1 MVAEINA
8 VKGYHLLPG
17 RLRIAA
23 EGLLRNP
30 EYAKY
35 LTWRL
40 RQVEGIRE
48 VSANPLTGRAL
59 MFFSPATLGLADI
72 QRELGR
78 CRSDY
83 VTAKAAAIAEASVP
97 AAGCARS
104 EAAATARA
112 RVLPAEAQQPA
123 KMPLLYTAATGGVLA
138 AILAKRLLVGRSP
151 LAASPRVFNLAAI
164 TALVSGYPI
173 LRDGFDQLARKKKL
187 NADLLIFVAT
197 LILLAMRESI
207 AGLSVLWI
215 VHLSNLFRHVMQ
227 AHTRKAIKR
236 MLLEEYGHAVRLA
249 DGHQKRVPV
258 RSLAAGDIIVVGRE
272 EFVPVSGM
280 IADGEAVIDGTACG
294 GTVTSIVGKGERV
307 AAGSFVH
314 SGQISI
320 RVEEVCAGV
329 LEAGIDR
336 YVAKADKKIRPVA
349 RTSDYYADKLV
360 PWSIG
365 VAALTFA
372 VTRDPARSLAVLLAG
387 TPVAIA
393 LSRHAA
399 LGSALGVALRDG
411 IYVKDARHFEAIS
424 QADAVLFDD
433 TGTLTAAAPKV
444 TEVAVI
450 EKAYSAEEVASLASS
465 AVASTRHP
473 LAATL
478 IDYARR
484 QEAEILP
491 AEKRTVFDCGVTAVV
506 NGDTVAVGD
515 ELFMAQE
522 KVYTKRAN
530 SRVRRMRH
538 LGLAVV
544 FVGVNGKVAGVLGY
558 TEEVPAE
565 SVEAVGQLRTL
576 GISRIGLVKSDPR
589 VSPHIVKESL
599 GINEQWGATL
609 PDDKPAI
616 VKRLQRE
623 SHRVIM
629 VGDGINDSQA
639 LAAADVGIALGCGGS
654 RASARSA
661 DIIIKGDDPRKIANL
676 VHLSKYTGEVI
687 RQNIALSTGLS
698 IAGVALAVGRLLSP
712 VSAML
717 LLNVSTAAVLLNS
730 ARVLNYRPAGRQ
742 PALDLQ
748 RFSSDTVY
756 QGQEGVSVDIT
767 APASGYQAGADTF
780 LALPPA
786 NACEL
791 LGTSAQAGLTA
802 DQISQRRAQ
811 YGPNLL
817 MKGVKPGFW
826 QLFRGQFR
834 DFMVQVLLGAAGLS
848 FALGRSKDAL
858 LTLAVVVANAI
869 LGVMQ
874 EQKAEKS
881 LDALQSMAASQAR
894 VIRDGRP
901 QKVAAKE
908 LVPGDVI
915 ILEAGDQVP
924 ADARLLT
931 TWRFEVEEASLT
943 GETVAA
949 KKEAM
954 FTAYGELPLGDR
966 KNMVYMGTSVTRG
979 RATAV
984 VMATGMA
991 TEMGKLA
998 QLIQDADEHVTPL
1011 QRRLEELGKFLVYG
1025 CLAVSGLVFLIGLLR
1040 GQPAL
1045 YMLQTGASLAVAA
1058 IPEGLTAIIIIA
1070 LAMGVQRMSK
1080 RNSIV
1085 RKLSSLET
1093 LGCATVICSDKTGT
1107 LTKNEMTVREVYTYG
1122 RLWKVGG
1129 EGYSPVGDFQ
1139 CDNRIVDPR
1148 TDAALWQTLLT
1159 GALCNNARL
1168 VHGRQAS
1175 GEKIVSLEERR
1186 ATGWRVDG
1194 DPTEGALLVAA
1205 AKAGLRRQEL
1215 DTAHIRLFENPF
1227 ESERRMMS
1235 VFYANHGS
1243 KHLYCKGSTD
1253 KILSACRYFIKDGNV
1268 SELDDKVR
1276 EEILAAND
1284 RMAGEALR
1292 VLVLAYRQADESE
1305 SGGEHDDYESDLV
1318 FCGLIG
1324 MIDPPRPEVPAAI
1337 AKCRKA
1343 GVKVVMITGDHPS
1356 TALAV
1361 AKEIR
1366 LLSSPDQ
1373 LMTGAELDEMSD
1385 RQLAEVVDKVAVYA
1399 RTSPH
1404 QKLRIIKA
1412 LKAKGYIVAMTGDG
1426 VNDAPAVKAADIGI
1440 AMGLMGTDVTKEA
1453 ASLTLTD
1460 DNFATIVKAME
1471 EGRSIY
1477 ANIRKAIRYLVATNI
1492 GEVILMLL
1500 AVALGLPLPLI
1511 PLQLLWINLVGDGLP
1526 AVALVNDP
1534 PARNIMHHLPRSA
1547 DDSVFAGDLGEKILS
1562 RGLAIG
1568 LTSLALYAWTLKKS
1582 GNLLLARTLT
1592 LAQLAISQFI
1602 HIFDCRWEKQS
1613 GKVGLF
1619 SNPWLVGAVI
1629 LSMAMIAGVIYIP
1642 VLKPI
1647 FGTTTLTLGNWLIAA
1662 VVAVIS
1668 ALLDFGLGRILKRI
1682 DVKLPVPGTSVD
1694 PVRA

>member
-1 MVAEINA
+1 LAEVNA

-23 EGLLRNP
+23 EGLRRNP
-30 EYAKY
+30 EYARY
-35 LTWRL
+35 LAWRL

-59 MFFSPATLGLADI
+59 ILFSPAILGLAAI

-78 CRSDY
+78 CRDDY
-83 VTAKAAAIAEASVP
+83 VKARAAALAAAAVP
-97 AAGCARS
+97 AAGRAGREVAAAAHS
-104 EAAATARA
+104 EAP
-112 RVLPAEAQQPA
+112 VAEARQPA
-123 KMPLLYTAATGGVLA
+123 TLPLLYTAATGGVLA

-173 LRDGFDQLARKKKL
+173 LRDGFDQLTRKKKL

-197 LILLAMRESI
+197 IILLAMRESI

-215 VHLSNLFRHVMQ
+215 VHLSNLYRHVMQ

-236 MLLEEYGHAVRLA
+236 MLLEEYGHAARLT
-249 DGHQKRVPV
+249 DGRQERVPL
-258 RSLAAGDIIVVGRE
+258 RSLAAGDVIVVGRE
-272 EFVPVSGM
+272 AFVPVSGTV
-280 IADGEAVIDGTACG
+280 ADGEAVIGGTACG
-294 GTVTSIVGKGERV
+294 GTATSIVGKGERV

-314 SGQISI
+314 SGQLSI
-320 RVEEVCAGV
+320 RVEEVCAAV
-329 LEAGIDR
+329 LDAGIDR
-336 YVAKADKKIRPVA
+336 FVAKADKKIRPLV

-365 VAALTFA
+365 VAALTFV

-411 IYVKDARHFEAIS
+411 IYVKDARHFEAVS
-424 QADAVLFDD
+424 QADAVLFDNA
-433 TGTLTAAAPKV
+433 GTLPAAVPKV

-450 EKAYSAEEVASLASS
+450 EKAYTAEEVVGLAAS
-465 AVASTRHP
+465 AVAAARHP
-473 LAATL
+473 LAAML
-478 IDYARR
+478 INYARR
-484 QEAEILP
+484 QKVEILP
-491 AEKRTVFDCGVTAVV
+491 VEKRTVFDCGVAAVV

-530 SRVRRMRH
+530 SRVRRMHH

-544 FVGVNGKVAGVLGY
+544 FVGVNGKVAGVIGY
-558 TEEVPAE
+558 TEEVTAE

-589 VSPHIVKESL
+589 VSAQTVKDSL
-599 GINEQWGATL
+599 GITEQWGATL
-609 PDDKPAI
+609 PDDKQAI
-616 VKRLQRE
+616 VKRLHRDK
-623 SHRVIM
+623 HRVIM
-629 VGDGINDSQA
+629 VGDGINDGQA

-654 RASARSA
+654 RASARAA
-661 DIIIKGDDPRKIANL
+661 DIIVKGDDPRKIANL

-698 IAGVALAVGRLLSP
+698 IAGVALAAGRLLSP
-712 VSAML
+712 VAAML

-730 ARVLNYRPAGRQ
+730 ARVLKHRAAASR

-748 RFSSDTVY
+748 RFSSGDIY
-756 QGQEGVSVDIT
+756 PGPEGAADM
-767 APASGYQAGADTF
+767 AMPASGRQVKADAL

-791 LGTSAQAGLTA
+791 LGTSAQAGLTV
-802 DQISQRRAQ
+802 DQVSRRRAQ
-811 YGPNLL
+811 HGPNLL
-817 MKGVKPGFW
+817 AKGVKPGFW
-826 QLFRGQFR
+826 QLFRSQFR

-858 LTLAVVVANAI
+858 LTLAVVVGNAV
-869 LGVMQ
+869 LGVIQ

-881 LDALQSMAASQAR
+881 LDALQSMAAPQAR
-894 VIRDGRP
+894 AIRDGRP
-901 QKVAAKE
+901 QKVAAQE

-949 KKEAM
+949 SKEAM
-954 FTAYGELPLGDR
+954 FTAHGELPLGDR

-984 VMATGMA
+984 VVATGMA

-998 QLIQDADEHVTPL
+998 RLIQDGDEHVTPL
-1011 QRRLEELGKFLVYG
+1011 QRRLEELGKFLVCG

-1080 RNSIV
+1080 RNIIV

-1122 RLWKVGG
+1122 RVWKVGG
-1129 EGYSPVGDFQ
+1129 EGYSPAGDFQ
-1139 CDNRIVDPR
+1139 CDNRIADPR

-1159 GALCNNARL
+1159 GALCNNSRL
-1168 VHGRQAS
+1168 VHDRQPS
-1175 GEKIVSLEERR
+1175 GEKIVSLEEHR

-1227 ESERRMMS
+1227 EAERRMMS

-1243 KHLYCKGSTD
+1243 KHLYSKGSPD
-1253 KILSACRYFIKDGNV
+1253 KILSACKYLIKDGQV
-1268 SELDDKVR
+1268 SELDDKAR

-1292 VLVLAYRQADESE
+1292 VLAFAYRQLDESE
-1305 SGGEHDDYESDLV
+1305 SGGDQDDCERNLV

-1361 AKEIR
+1361 AREIR

-1373 LMTGAELDEMSD
+1373 LMTGAGLDALSD

-1534 PARNIMHHLPRSA
+1534 PARNIMHHSPRSA
-1547 DDSVFAGDLGEKILS
+1547 DDSVFAGDLGKKILS

-1582 GNLLLARTLT
+1582 GNLLWARTMT
-1592 LAQLAISQFI
+1592 LVQLAISQFI

-1619 SNPWLVGAVI
+1619 SNPWLVGSVI
-1629 LSMAMIAGVIYIP
+1629 ISMAMIAGIVYIP
-1642 VLKPI
+1642 GLRPI
-1647 FGTTTLTLGNWLIAA
+1647 FGTTALTPGNWLFAA
-1662 VVAVIS
+1662 GVAVIS
-1668 ALLDFGLGRILKRI
+1668 ALLDFGLARILKRI
-1682 DVKLPVPGTSVD
+1682 DVKLPVPGNSLV
-1694 PVRA
+1694 PVR